1 MDWRACV
8 RLEAGYPVL
17 NSPTW
22 VTLNGK
28 GRCSLGI
35 YSWYHWLRKNYC
47 KKTSGLKVL
56 TKYGTLTKIN
66 GLTEQSNDRMFTL
79 LGNRS
84 GLKSM
89 WHHAVLTVS
98 TWSNGLLWC
107 NWTGELAKKII
118 TRNKNIRCRKI
129 PSPPSP
135 LVGEKLRSLTQRRKR
150 RSKFQERFISVQIN
164 PPN

>member
-8 RLEAGYPVL
+8 RLEAGDPVL

-28 GRCSLGI
+28 GRCRLGI
-35 YSWYHWLRKNYC
+35 YSWHHWLRKNYC
-47 KKTSGLKVL
+47 KKTSGLKLL

-66 GLTEQSNDRMFTL
+66 GLSEQSNDRMFTL

-89 WHHAVLTVS
+89 WHQAVLTVS

-107 NWTGELAKKII
+107 NWTGELAKKNYN
-118 TRNKNIRCRKI
+118 TQQKYPMSKNSLPTLPSRGGKI
-129 PSPPSP
+129 KIFDS
-135 LVGEKLRSLTQRRKR
+135 EKEKTFK
-150 RSKFQERFISVQIN
+150 ISRTLYFSSDKSS
-164 PPN
+164 